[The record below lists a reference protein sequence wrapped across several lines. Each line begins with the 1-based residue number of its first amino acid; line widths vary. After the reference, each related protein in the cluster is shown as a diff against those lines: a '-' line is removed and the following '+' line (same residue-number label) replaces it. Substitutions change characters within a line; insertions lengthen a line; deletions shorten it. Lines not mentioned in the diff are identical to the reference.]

1 MHSHA
6 RQLTHRLDLLRSTS
20 KSSGKLTSGAR
31 ALGVK
36 TSLFIHQNPVRS
48 VSTRQSMNS
57 SQRTNK
63 KGRSYTRASCWTLES
78 RRRLFHSKKLL
89 FWHSVTTDRNKCGG
103 CPFSNV
109 GQRGNN
115 DPSRSDTNKRR
126 QRERGRKERNRTM
139 KHGTLLDVRRQKWD
153 KTHRVDEKSMS
164 EKQSLV
170 SSSE

>member
-63 KGRSYTRASCWTLES
+63 KGKSYTRASCWTLES
-78 RRRLFHSKKLL
+78 RRRLFHSKNSS
-89 FWHSVTTDRNKCGG
+89 F
-103 CPFSNV
+103 
-109 GQRGNN
+109 
-115 DPSRSDTNKRR
+115 
-126 QRERGRKERNRTM
+126 
-139 KHGTLLDVRRQKWD
+139 GTLSRRIETSAEGVLSLTLANGEITTRQDPIQTKED
-153 KTHRVDEKSMS
+153 TESKEKGIG
-164 EKQSLV
+164 Q
-170 SSSE
+170 